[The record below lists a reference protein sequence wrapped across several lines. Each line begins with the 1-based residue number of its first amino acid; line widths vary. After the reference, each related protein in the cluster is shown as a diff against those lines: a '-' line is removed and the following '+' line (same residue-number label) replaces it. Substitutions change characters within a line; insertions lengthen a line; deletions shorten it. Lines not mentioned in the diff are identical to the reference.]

1 MTKIYLGDPGYW
13 LPVSL
18 TGRSNE
24 IADKTINGTDYYT
37 GAPKVNS
44 PEEFRNLIETRRGY
58 VILDAMARARVGT
71 EYLNA
76 LKNPRVTLVFKKATE
91 TDLIEL
97 YHFN

>member
-1 MTKIYLGDPGYW
+1 
-13 LPVSL
+13 
-18 TGRSNE
+18 
-24 IADKTINGTDYYT
+24 
-37 GAPKVNS
+37 
-44 PEEFRNLIETRRGY
+44 
-58 VILDAMARARVGT
+58 MARARVGT